1 MTKRIALIIFAS
13 LLCAFLPS
21 APARTV
27 TVRMVDQT
35 TVRGEMT
42 SLNGD
47 KLTIKPETKAPPA
60 TQPATQPAGPLS
72 VQLSDLAQVEFHEPR
87 TNTPAP
93 VADPGGE
100 SIFGILGSILGGG
113 SGPSVDP
120 NVPPPGTSPAGQPAP
135 PMPPP
140 APPTTVPVSQ
150 MHWSMTLKS
159 GDALHG
165 HLNQWADQKLTLAL
179 AASGD
184 QTVQIPASQLM
195 QLWCGRDAS
204 LKKAA
209 AMKVEAGPED
219 VVFVE
224 KDNNVISVK
233 GHVIGITGDSL
244 QFRFGDEDRKIALYR
259 LVGIVFAHSDA
270 DKPIQSFRQAARLS
284 SGDAI
289 IGTWVGV
296 DQNALSMRTA
306 WGATVKIPLSNI
318 DSIDFLGGRIA
329 YLSDLR
335 PVKVEQT
342 PFFGRVIPFR
352 LDRSLEGGTL
362 QLSDGTYSKGI
373 AVHSRCVLQ
382 YDIKGDFARFQSKLG
397 FEDPQGKLGNVAARV
412 LGDGKVL
419 YENSETRGDQKPAA
433 IDLDVTG
440 LQSLTLEI
448 DFGKGQD
455 VAARVIWA
463 NARLLRAKAAQ

>member
-1 MTKRIALIIFAS
+1 MTKRIVLITFVS
-13 LLCAFLPS
+13 VLCAGLRT

-27 TVRMVDQT
+27 TVRMIDQT

-42 SLNGD
+42 SLDGD
-47 KLTIKPETKAPPA
+47 KLTIKPETKTPPA
-60 TQPATQPAGPLS
+60 TQPTTQSATQPSGPLS
-72 VQLSDLAQVEFHEPR
+72 LQLSDLAQVEFHEPR
-87 TNTPAP
+87 TYTPVP
-93 VADPGGE
+93 VADPGGQ
-100 SIFGILGSILGGG
+100 SIFGILGSILGG
-113 SGPSVDP
+113 SSDP
-120 NVPPPGTSPAGQPAP
+120 NPPVTAVSPPGAVVA
-135 PMPPP
+135 PP
-140 APPTTVPVSQ
+140 APPPTTLPVSA

-184 QTVQIPASQLM
+184 QTVQIPANQLT

-224 KDNNVISVK
+224 KDDNVISVK
-233 GHVIGITGDSL
+233 GHASGITGESL

-259 LVGIVFAHSDA
+259 LVGIVFAHIDA
-270 DKPIQSFRQAARLS
+270 DKPIQSFRQAVRLS

-289 IGTWVGV
+289 TGAWIGV
-296 DQNALSMRTA
+296 DQKAVSVKTA
-306 WGATVKIPLSNI
+306 WGATLQIPLSNI

-335 PVKVEQT
+335 PTKVEQT

-362 QLSDGTYSKGI
+362 QLSDGAYSKGI

-397 FEDPQGKLGNVAARV
+397 FEDPQGKLGNVSARV
-412 LGDGKVL
+412 MGDGKVL
-419 YENSETRGDQKPAA
+419 YENPETRGDQKPAT
-433 IDLDVTG
+433 IDLDVAG
-440 LQSLTLEI
+440 VQSLTLEI

-463 NARLLRAKAAQ
+463 NARLLRAKGAQ